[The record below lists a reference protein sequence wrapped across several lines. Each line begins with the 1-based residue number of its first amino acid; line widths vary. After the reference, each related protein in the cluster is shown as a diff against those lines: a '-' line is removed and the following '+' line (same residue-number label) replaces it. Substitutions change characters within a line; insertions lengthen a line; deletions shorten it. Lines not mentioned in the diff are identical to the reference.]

1 MHNFKELKIW
11 QKSRVLTRDVY
22 LLTKNFPKNEDYEL
36 SSQVRRSAISIV
48 SNIAEGSGR
57 ESNREFKRFLN
68 ISISSAFELETQI
81 ILANDLGYINEDAF
95 GKISDK
101 IIEVQKMIFG
111 FRKSLSSLN
120 TMKVFLSI

>member
-101 IIEVQKMIFG
+101 IMEVQKMIFG

-120 TMKVFLSI
+120 TLKVFLSI